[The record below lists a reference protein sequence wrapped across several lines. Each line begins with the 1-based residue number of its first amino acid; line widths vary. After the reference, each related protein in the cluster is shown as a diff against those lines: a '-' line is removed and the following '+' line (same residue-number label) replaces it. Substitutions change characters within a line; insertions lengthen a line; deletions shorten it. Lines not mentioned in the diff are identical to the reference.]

1 MNRISLILLSAG
13 NSTRFALPVKKQWLY
28 QGEIPLWLHVARQF
42 EAAYDFLEIIVTG
55 HPEELGYM
63 RSFADYT
70 FVAGGASRQASLS
83 NALAEA
89 QGEWVMVSDIARCC
103 LDRAMIERILHRCG
117 EADCIVPALKAVD
130 TVYEGDRP
138 VDRERIR
145 LIQTPQ
151 LSRTA
156 LLRTAISRG
165 EEYTDESSAILAA
178 GGKLLFVEGSRRART
193 LTHPQDLKA
202 LECLTPPASI
212 SFTGFG
218 MDIHAFEGGKPMV
231 LGGVPIDAPM
241 GFKAHSDGDVAIHAL
256 IDALLGAAGMGD
268 IGEHF
273 PDSDPRWAGADST
286 RLLQAVLERIRE
298 CGLSPLHADLTI
310 VAQVPRLGP
319 YKEAIRRKLAHIL
332 GLMPA
337 RVNVKA
343 TTAEKM
349 GFIGRE
355 EGIAV
360 HAVATL
366 GIYDWSQHV

>member
-1 MNRISLILLSAG
+1 MKQISLILLAAG

-28 QGEIPLWLHVARQF
+28 QGEMPLWLHVARQF
-42 EAAYDFLEIIVTG
+42 EAAHDFLEIIVTG
-55 HPEELGYM
+55 PPEELGYM
-63 RSFADYT
+63 RGFADYT
-70 FVAGGASRQASLS
+70 FVEGGASRQASLS

-89 QGEWVMVSDIARCC
+89 QGEWVMVNDIARCC
-103 LDRAMIERILHRCG
+103 LDRAMLERILRRCG
-117 EADCIVPALKAVD
+117 EADCIVPALKAID

-165 EEYTDESSAILAA
+165 EEYTDESSAIHAA
-178 GGKLLFVEGSRRART
+178 GGKLLFVEGSQRARK

-202 LECLTPPASI
+202 LECLIPPASI

-231 LGGVPIDAPM
+231 LGGIPIDAPM

-286 RLLQAVLERIRE
+286 RLLRAVLERIRG